1 MKASPPAATAAGSWV
16 APARAVAPGL
26 LLAAGVALAAM
37 AAAPLLAA
45 GLGWAFGLRHGP
57 PAMVLALLIGIALS
71 GLAARP
77 VFREGLGFC
86 AKKLLRFAVA
96 LLGLRIALGDVRA
109 LGLGTALLVAGSMAA
124 TIAAAL
130 WLARLLRREAGTGAL
145 AGAATAICGASATLA
160 AAAALPAWR
169 TKATDVAFTVVAA
182 NAFSTVAMLAYP
194 ALAAALGLAPHETGV
209 LLGAT
214 VHDMAQVVGA
224 GYAVSPAV
232 GDTAVVVKL
241 FRVLLLL
248 PAVLALGWW
257 FGRGEGGRA
266 GGGAPAVPG
275 FTLGFMALCL
285 LNSTMPIAGPVGAVW
300 APVRAALVEAS
311 SLGLLVA
318 IAALGLGT
326 SARALLGV
334 GWRHLAV
341 FAGASLVLLGIVAVA
356 VAV

>member
-1 MKASPPAATAAGSWV
+1 MSASPAAGAWA

-37 AAAPLLAA
+37 AAAPVAA
-45 GLGWAFGLRHGP
+45 VALDQAFGLRQGP
-57 PAMVLALLIGIALS
+57 PAMVLALAIGIALS
-71 GLAARP
+71 GWAARP

-86 AKKLLRFAVA
+86 AKGLLRWAVA

-109 LGLGTALLVAGSMAA
+109 LGFGTALLVAGSMAA
-124 TIAAAL
+124 TVAAAL
-130 WLARLLRREAGTGAL
+130 WLARALRRDAGAGAL
-145 AGAATAICGASATLA
+145 AGAATAICGASAALA

-169 TKATDVAFTVVAA
+169 TKAADVAFTVVAA
-182 NAFSTVAMLAYP
+182 NAFSTAAMLAYP
-194 ALAAALGLAPHETGV
+194 ALASALDLSPRATGV

-214 VHDMAQVVGA
+214 IHDMAQVVGA
-224 GYAVSPAV
+224 GYAVSAEV
-232 GDTAVVVKL
+232 GDAAVVVKL

-248 PAVLALGWW
+248 PVVLALGWW
-257 FGRGEGGRA
+257 FGGGEEGRAA
-266 GGGAPAVPG
+266 GGGAAPAVPG
-275 FTLGFMALCL
+275 FALGFVALCL
-285 LNSTMPIAGPVGAVW
+285 VNSAMPVAGAVGAVW
-300 APVRAALVEAS
+300 APARAALVELS

-341 FAGASLVLLGIVAVA
+341 FAGASFVLLGIVAAA
-356 VAV
+356 VAA

>member
-1 MKASPPAATAAGSWV
+1 VSASSAAASWA

-37 AAAPLLAA
+37 AAAPAVAA
-45 GLGWAFGLRHGP
+45 ALGWVFGLRQGP
-57 PAMVLALLIGIALS
+57 PAMVLALAIGIALS
-71 GLAARP
+71 GTAARP

-86 AKKLLRFAVA
+86 AKRLLRLAVA

-124 TIAAAL
+124 TVVAAL
-130 WLARLLRREAGTGAL
+130 WLARALRRDAGTGAL

-169 TKATDVAFTVVAA
+169 TKAADVAFTVVAA
-182 NAFSTVAMLAYP
+182 NAFSTAAMLAYP
-194 ALAAALGLAPHETGV
+194 ALASALDLSPRETGV

-214 VHDMAQVVGA
+214 IHDMAQVVGA

-232 GDTAVVVKL
+232 GDAAVMVKL

-257 FGRGEGGRA
+257 FGRGGEGGRA
-266 GGGAPAVPG
+266 GAAAGTPAVPG
-275 FTLGFMALCL
+275 FALGFVALCL
-285 LNSTMPIAGPVGAVW
+285 LNSAMPLTGAVGAVW
-300 APVRAALVEAS
+300 ASARAALVEAS

-341 FAGASLVLLGIVAVA
+341 FAGASFVLLGIVAAA

>member
-1 MKASPPAATAAGSWV
+1 VSASSAATSWA

-26 LLAAGVALAAM
+26 LLAAGVAAAAL
-37 AAAPLLAA
+37 AAAPVVA
-45 GLGWAFGLRHGP
+45 GVLGWAFGLRQGP
-57 PAMVLALLIGIALS
+57 PAMVLALAIGIALS
-71 GLAARP
+71 GVAARP
-77 VFREGLGFC
+77 AFREGLGFC
-86 AKKLLRFAVA
+86 AKKMLRLAVA

-124 TIAAAL
+124 TIVAAL
-130 WLARLLRREAGTGAL
+130 WLARSLRREAGTGAL
-145 AGAATAICGASATLA
+145 VGAATAICGASATLA

-182 NAFSTVAMLAYP
+182 NAFSTAAMLAYP
-194 ALAAALGLAPHETGV
+194 AVASALDLSPHATGV

-214 VHDMAQVVGA
+214 IHDMAQVVGA
-224 GYAVSPAV
+224 GYAVSPEV
-232 GDTAVVVKL
+232 GDAAVVVKL

-257 FGRGEGGRA
+257 FGQMGEGARA
-266 GGGAPAVPG
+266 AGGAPAVPG
-275 FTLGFMALCL
+275 FAVGFVALCL
-285 LNSTMPIAGPVGAVW
+285 LNSAMPVAGAVGAVW
-300 APVRAALVEAS
+300 VPVRAALVEAS

-334 GWRHLAV
+334 GWRHLVV
-341 FAGASLVLLGIVAVA
+341 FAGASAVLLGIVAVA

>member
-1 MKASPPAATAAGSWV
+1 MSASSAAASWA

-26 LLAAGVALAAM
+26 LFAAGVALAAM
-37 AAAPLLAA
+37 AAAPAVAA
-45 GLGWAFGLRHGP
+45 ALGWAFGLWQGP
-57 PAMVLALLIGIALS
+57 PAMVLALAIGIALS
-71 GLAARP
+71 GTAARP

-86 AKKLLRFAVA
+86 AKRLLRLAVA
-96 LLGLRIALGDVRA
+96 LLGLWIALGDVRA

-124 TIAAAL
+124 AVVAAL
-130 WLARLLRREAGTGAL
+130 WLARALRREAGTGAL

-169 TKATDVAFTVVAA
+169 TKAADVAFTVVAA
-182 NAFSTVAMLAYP
+182 NAFSTAAMLAYP
-194 ALAAALGLAPHETGV
+194 ALASALDLSPRETGV

-214 VHDMAQVVGA
+214 IHDMAQVVGA

-232 GDTAVVVKL
+232 GDAAVMVKL

-257 FGRGEGGRA
+257 FGRGGEGGRA
-266 GGGAPAVPG
+266 GAAAGTPAVPG
-275 FTLGFMALCL
+275 FALGFVALCL
-285 LNSTMPIAGPVGAVW
+285 LNSAMPLTGAVGAVW
-300 APVRAALVEAS
+300 ASARAALVEAS

-341 FAGASLVLLGIVAVA
+341 FAGASFVLLGIVAAA